1 MKIPVTPKPLPE
13 LLTQES
19 ANLSKILSASIGP
32 TPTGKYLHWDNLRHR
47 DPPEGL
53 TNEQWWAGVR
63 FARLGLERN
72 LPLIDKKGDPFTF
85 SMPPLVAEYLHDI
98 DSRGSGRIAMPSEVS
113 NAETKTR
120 FLVSSLIE
128 EAITSSQLEGAST
141 TRKRAMEMFRLGKRP
156 ADKSEQMI
164 FNNMRGM
171 EFIRQNQDKQLT
183 AKLVLAIHTEM
194 MQDTIEEKDLGRL
207 QTLDDERVNVISND
221 TQKVVHEPPPAD
233 QLPDRLQTM
242 CDFANGVGETEFFHP
257 VIRAIVLHLWLA
269 YDHPFEDGNGRT
281 ARALFYWSMLNSG
294 YWLFEFISIS
304 SILRQASGQYARAY
318 LYTESDANDAT
329 YFVVHQLR
337 VIKTA
342 LHKLERYLEKKTREI
357 QQAENLLHGVDWLN
371 YRQLALLSHAL
382 RKPHADFTIN
392 SHKVSHRIAYATA
405 RADLLSLVK
414 IGLLEQRTIGN
425 AMHFAVGDA
434 LLELLANS
442 SQKD

>member
-1 MKIPVTPKPLPE
+1 MKIPVTPKSLSE

-19 ANLSKILSASIGP
+19 AHLSKILSASIGP
-32 TPTGKYLHWDNLRHR
+32 TPIGKYLHWDNLRHR
-47 DPPEGL
+47 APPEGL
-53 TNEQWWAGVR
+53 TNEQWWTGVR

-72 LPLIDKKGDPFTF
+72 LPLIDKKGKPFTF
-85 SMPPLVAEYLHDI
+85 SMPPLVTEYLHDI

-113 NAETKTR
+113 NPETKTR
-120 FLVSSLIE
+120 FLVRSLME

-183 AKLVLAIHTEM
+183 LELVLAIHTEM

-207 QTLDDERVNVISND
+207 QTLDDERVNVISID
-221 TQKVVHEPPPAD
+221 TQKVVHEPPSAD
-233 QLPDRLQTM
+233 QLPDRLQAM
-242 CDFANGVGETEFFHP
+242 CDFANGVGETEFIHP

-318 LYTESDANDAT
+318 LYTETDANDAT
-329 YFVVHQLR
+329 YFIVHQLR
-337 VIKTA
+337 TIKTA
-342 LHKLERYLEKKTREI
+342 LHKLERYLEKKTKEI
-357 QQAENLLHGVDWLN
+357 RQTENLLQGVDWLN

-414 IGLLEQRTIGN
+414 IGLLEQRTIGI
-425 AMHFAVGDA
+425 AMHFTAGDA
-434 LLELLANS
+434 LLELLANA
-442 SQKD
+442 SQED

>member
-1 MKIPVTPKPLPE
+1 MKIPVTPKSLSE
-13 LLTQES
+13 LLRQES
-19 ANLSKILSASIGP
+19 ENLSKILSASIGP
-32 TPTGKYLHWDNLRHR
+32 TPIGRYLHWDNLRHR

-72 LPLIDKKGDPFTF
+72 LPLIDKKGKPFTY

-113 NAETKTR
+113 NSETKTR
-120 FLVSSLIE
+120 FLVRSLIE

-183 AKLVLAIHTEM
+183 PKLVLAIHKEM

-207 QTLDDERVNVISND
+207 QTLDNERVKVISNY
-221 TQKVVHEPPPAD
+221 TQKVVHEPPSAD
-233 QLPDRLQTM
+233 QLPDRLQAM

-318 LYTESDANDAT
+318 LYTETDANDAT
-329 YFVVHQLR
+329 YFIVHQLR
-337 VIKTA
+337 VIKAA

-357 QQAENLLHGVDWLN
+357 RQTENLLQGVDSLN

-405 RADLLSLVK
+405 RADLLSLVR
-414 IGLLEQRTIGN
+414 IGLLKQRTIGN
-425 AMHFAVGDA
+425 AMHFAAGDA

-442 SQKD
+442 SQED

>member
-1 MKIPVTPKPLPE
+1 MKIPVMPKPLAE
-13 LLTQES
+13 LLAQES
-19 ANLSKILSASIGP
+19 AHLSKILNASIGP
-32 TPTGKYLHWDNLRHR
+32 TPVGKYLHWDNLRHR

-53 TNEQWWAGVR
+53 TNEQWWVGVKI
-63 FARLGLERN
+63 ARLGSQHN
-72 LPLIDKKGDPFTF
+72 LPLIDKNGRPFIF
-85 SMPPLVAEYLHDI
+85 GMPSLVTEYLHEI

-113 NAETKTR
+113 DSETKTR

-171 EFIRQNQDKQLT
+171 EFIRQNQKKQLT
-183 AKLVLAIHTEM
+183 PKLVLAIHTEM

-221 TQKVVHEPPPAD
+221 TQNVVHEPPSAD

-257 VIRAIVLHLWLA
+257 VIRAIVLHFWLA

-304 SILRQASGQYARAY
+304 SILRKASGQYAKAY
-318 LYTESDANDAT
+318 LYTEIDANDAT
-329 YFVVHQLR
+329 YFIVHQLR
-337 VIKTA
+337 VIKSA
-342 LHKLERYLEKKTREI
+342 LRKLERYLEKKTREI
-357 QQAENLLHGVDWLN
+357 RQAENLLQEIDMFN

-382 RKPHADFTIN
+382 RKPHADFTIH
-392 SHKVSHRIAYATA
+392 SHKVSHRIAYGTA

-414 IGLLEQRTIGN
+414 LDLLEQRTIGN
-425 AMHFAVGDA
+425 AMHFTAGEA
-434 LLELLANS
+434 LLKILANA

>member
-1 MKIPVTPKPLPE
+1 MKIPVTPKLLTK

-19 ANLSKILSASIGP
+19 AHLSKILSASIGP
-32 TPTGKYLHWDNLRHR
+32 TPIGKYLHWDNLRHR
-47 DPPEGL
+47 TPPEGL

-63 FARLGLERN
+63 FARLGLQRN
-72 LPLIDKKGDPFTF
+72 LPLIDKKGEPFTYC
-85 SMPPLVAEYLHDI
+85 MPPLVTEYLHDI

-113 NAETKTR
+113 NPETKTR
-120 FLVSSLIE
+120 FLVRSLIE

-141 TRKRAMEMFRLGKRP
+141 TRKRAMEMFRSGKRP

-183 AKLVLAIHTEM
+183 PELVLAIHTEM

-207 QTLDDERVNVISND
+207 QTLDDERVNVISNY
-221 TQKVVHEPPPAD
+221 TQKVVHEPPSAD
-233 QLPDRLQTM
+233 QLPDRLQAM

-304 SILRQASGQYARAY
+304 SILRQASGRYARAY
-318 LYTESDANDAT
+318 LYTETDANDAT
-329 YFVVHQLR
+329 YFIVHQLR
-337 VIKTA
+337 VIKAA

-357 QQAENLLHGVDWLN
+357 RQAENLLQGVDWLN

-405 RADLLSLVK
+405 RADLLSLAK
-414 IGLLEQRTIGN
+414 TGLLEQRTIGN
-425 AMHFAVGDA
+425 AMHFAAGDA
-434 LLELLANS
+434 LLELLANAS
-442 SQKD
+442 KED

>member
-1 MKIPVTPKPLPE
+1 MKIPVSPKSLNE

-19 ANLSKILSASIGP
+19 AHLSKILSASIGP
-32 TPTGKYLHWDNLRHR
+32 TPAGKYLHWDNLRHR
-47 DPPEGL
+47 SPPEGL

-72 LPLIDKKGDPFTF
+72 LPLIDKKGTPFTF

-113 NAETKTR
+113 NPETKTR
-120 FLVSSLIE
+120 FLVRSLIE

-164 FNNMRGM
+164 FNNLRGM
-171 EFIRQNQDKQLT
+171 EFIRQNQDKKLT
-183 AKLVLAIHTEM
+183 PELVLAIHTEM
-194 MQDTIEEKDLGRL
+194 MQDTIENKDLGRL

-221 TQKVVHEPPPAD
+221 TQKIVHEPPSAD
-233 QLPDRLQTM
+233 QLPDRLQAM
-242 CDFANGVGETEFFHP
+242 CEFANGVGETEFFHP

-318 LYTESDANDAT
+318 LYTETDANDAT
-329 YFVVHQLR
+329 YFIVHQLR

-357 QQAENLLHGVDWLN
+357 RQAENLLQGVDWLN

-414 IGLLEQRTIGN
+414 IGLLGKRTIGN
-425 AMHFAVGDA
+425 AMHFAAGDA
-434 LLELLANS
+434 LMELLANAS
-442 SQKD
+442 KKD